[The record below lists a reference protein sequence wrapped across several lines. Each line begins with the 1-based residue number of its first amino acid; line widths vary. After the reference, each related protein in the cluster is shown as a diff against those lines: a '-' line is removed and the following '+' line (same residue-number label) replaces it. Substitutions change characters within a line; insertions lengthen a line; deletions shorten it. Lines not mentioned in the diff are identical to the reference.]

1 MKGLEKS
8 LTRHETS
15 WKGRNNK
22 TVRVWSEKRSRFES
36 LALASV
42 QVQEGERSG
51 VCLRLWGFT
60 RVSVQ
65 TALERVVKWTR
76 EKERVLVKGHTWRVE
91 KSPYEEKYSLVL
103 LLEAA
108 VLFEVLSPKTRPQQ
122 WDR

>member
-1 MKGLEKS
+1 M
-8 LTRHETS
+8 
-15 WKGRNNK
+15 
-22 TVRVWSEKRSRFES
+22 RVWSEKRSRFES

-42 QVQEGERSG
+42 QVQEGERLG

-65 TALERVVKWTR
+65 TALERVVKWT
-76 EKERVLVKGHTWRVE
+76 RVLVKGHTWRVE

-108 VLFEVLSPKTRPQQ
+108 VLFQVLSPKTRPQQ

>member
-1 MKGLEKS
+1 M
-8 LTRHETS
+8 
-15 WKGRNNK
+15 
-22 TVRVWSEKRSRFES
+22 RSA
-36 LALASV
+36 LALRVLRWQVCKCKKGKGWGSV
-42 QVQEGERSG
+42 YG
-51 VCLRLWGFT
+51 VWLWGFT

-76 EKERVLVKGHTWRVE
+76 EKERVLVKKHTWRVG

-108 VLFEVLSPKTRPQQ
+108 VLFQVLSPKTRPQQ